1 MSDIQIRTVKEI
13 PAAIRNGRTSR
24 WADDWET
31 LMAANVGE
39 ISELTFKTKADVTSF
54 CASVKSR
61 PFRLSRR
68 NLAVFVKR
76 VESA

>member
-13 PAAIRNGRTSR
+13 PPAIRNGRTSR

-39 ISELTFKTKADVTSF
+39 INEITFKDKRDLNSF
-54 CASVKSR
+54 CASVKR
-61 PFRLSRR
+61 KPFRLSRR
-68 NLAVFVKR
+68 NLVVFVKR